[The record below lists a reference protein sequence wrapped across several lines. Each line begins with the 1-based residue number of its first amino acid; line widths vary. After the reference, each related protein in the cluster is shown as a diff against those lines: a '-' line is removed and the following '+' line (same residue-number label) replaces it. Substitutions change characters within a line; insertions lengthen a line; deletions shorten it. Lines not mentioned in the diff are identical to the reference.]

1 MDKFTEK
8 KHFIGVDISKEKL
21 DLALLTDPEKLK
33 FQDNVVTN
41 DFDGFDSIPQWI
53 EKHHCKLQDCVFC
66 MEHTGTYG
74 LLFFAWLSHMKISF
88 CVEPALK
95 IKRSLGITRGKNDQ
109 VDARRIADYAF
120 TQKLK
125 LKQFILPSDILLQL
139 KQLLTYREQL
149 VRINSGLK
157 NSIKSHYQ
165 YQRVSGLKSV
175 SAEIEEMIADHES
188 RIKRIDK
195 QIFQLIKSNEGLWK
209 NYKLATSVTGVAL
222 IIASNMLVTTNNF
235 TSFDNGRQY
244 ACYSGIAPFPHE
256 SGTSIRRKTR
266 VSHLAN
272 KRMKTL
278 LSNGANSAVHW
289 DSEMKKYYDRK
300 RDEGKD
306 HQLIINT
313 IRCKLVNRIFA
324 VVKRQVPYVKIYQQN
339 FT

>member
-21 DLALLTDPEKLK
+21 DLALLTDPGKLQ
-33 FQDNVVTN
+33 FQDKVITN
-41 DFDGFDSIPQWI
+41 DFNGFDSILEWL
-53 EKHHCKLQDCVFC
+53 EKNQINLKDCIFC

-74 LLFFAWLSHMKISF
+74 LLFFAWLSHMKINF

-95 IKRSLGITRGKNDQ
+95 IKRSLGITRGKNDK

-125 LKQFILPSDILLQL
+125 LKQFLLPSDLLLQL

-157 NSIKSHYQ
+157 NSIKNHCQ
-165 YQRVSGLKSV
+165 YQRVSGLKSI
-175 SAEIEEMIADHES
+175 SEEIEEMIANHEN

-195 QIFQLIKSNEGLWK
+195 QILELIKSNEGLWK
-209 NYKLATSVTGVAL
+209 NYKLITSVTGVAL
-222 IIASNMLVTTNNF
+222 IIASHMLVTTNNF
-235 TSFDNGRQY
+235 TSFNNGRQY

-256 SGTSIRRKTR
+256 SGISIRGKTR
-266 VSHLAN
+266 VSHLGN
-272 KRMKTL
+272 KRIKTL
-278 LSNGANSAVHW
+278 LSNGANSAVYW
-289 DSEMKKYYDRK
+289 DSQLKKYYDRK
-300 RDEGKD
+300 RAEGKD

-313 IRCKLVNRIFA
+313 IRCKLVNRVFA
-324 VVKRQVPYVKIYQQN
+324 VVKRQIPYVKIYQQN
-339 FT
+339 FV